1 MSRAGLAEG
10 MPVTAETLDGLL
22 AEGMERPDAIH
33 LIASTISHEL
43 SAMLKEQRP
52 FDADLYGNPLRRLK
66 AGTQGGGNGP

>member
-10 MPVTAETLDGLL
+10 MPVAAETPDRLR
-22 AEGMERPDAIH
+22 AEGMERPGVVH
-33 LIASTISHEL
+33 LIASAISHEPL
-43 SAMLKEQRP
+43 AMLKEQKP